1 MACTARRQLKVRLLL
16 CKIVFSAHL
25 TRYVAIHRQYVVWLN
40 NESLEFGGP
49 LVDNFPVEYV
59 AIY

>member
-1 MACTARRQLKVRLLL
+1 M
-16 CKIVFSAHL
+16 IIFSARL
-25 TRYVAIHRQYVVWLN
+25 IRPVAIHRQYVVWLN

-59 AIY
+59 AIYWKYGSDH